1 MDEILE
7 KKPAMH
13 IAKPKGK
20 LGKWLTL
27 VVGALVVLF
36 IVFLTLDS
44 LIGWGVIVSNKKPW
58 TAVFLTNGQVY
69 FGHMSKSGGDV
80 VLKDIYYIQTNQAN
94 AAANA
99 QTQQQQPNLSLVKL
113 GNELHGPVDLMRINK
128 QQIILTE
135 EMKEDA
141 QVVKSIYEY
150 IKSQEKK

>member
-13 IAKPKGK
+13 IARPKGK

-27 VVGALVVLF
+27 GGMVLVVVF
-36 IVFLTLDS
+36 VVFLVLDS
-44 LIGWGVIVSNKKPW
+44 LVGWGIIISNKKPW

-69 FGHMSKSGGDV
+69 FGHMSKASGDV
-80 VLKDIYYIQTNQAN
+80 VLKDIYYIQTNQAA

-99 QTQQQQPNLSLVKL
+99 QAQQQPNLSLVKL

-128 QQIILTE
+128 QQVILTE
-135 EMKEDA
+135 EMKEDS

-150 IKSQEKK
+150 IKSQKK

>member
-7 KKPAMH
+7 KKPVMH
-13 IAKPKGK
+13 MTKPKGK

-27 VVGALVVLF
+27 GVGTLAVLF
-36 IVFLTLDS
+36 IVFLALDS
-44 LIGWGVIVSNKKPW
+44 LVGWGIIINNKKPW

-69 FGHMSKSGGDV
+69 FGHMSKTGGDV
-80 VLKDIYYIQTNQAN
+80 VLKDIYYIQTNQAA

-99 QTQQQQPNLSLVKL
+99 QTQQQPNLSLVKL

-150 IKSQEKK
+150 IKNQEKK